1 MKPRKQA
8 GYMTAP
14 DQIAIA
20 SKIILATQGPSIHD
34 SGNVAHAYDAANGK
48 RCRCH
53 HIHRSPYSSS
63 SETPIILERISTT
76 EFSLLRLSPCV
87 QAAQHERHEG
97 VSAVT
102 RG

>member
-34 SGNVAHAYDAANGK
+34 S
-48 RCRCH
+48 
-53 HIHRSPYSSS
+53 
-63 SETPIILERISTT
+63 
-76 EFSLLRLSPCV
+76 
-87 QAAQHERHEG
+87 
-97 VSAVT
+97 
-102 RG
+102 